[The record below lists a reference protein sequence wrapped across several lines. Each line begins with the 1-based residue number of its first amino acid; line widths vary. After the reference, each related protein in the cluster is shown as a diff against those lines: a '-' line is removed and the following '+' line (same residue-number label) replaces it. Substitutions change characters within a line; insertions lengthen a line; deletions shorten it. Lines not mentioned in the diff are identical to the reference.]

1 MNEDFIFRLGAD
13 VSSFTK
19 SITEVEAELK
29 NARAA
34 IKTALGDDLIQANKY
49 VEDLEQSLKNLK
61 AVGVQVPGSKEAANG
76 LKNIAPAAQKAQ
88 NTLTGLSGVVRDLP
102 FGFVAIQNNLP
113 ILADQFS
120 ALSKE
125 SGGIGGALKNLGG
138 ALIGPAGIAFAFGAV
153 TSIVTSLIQ
162 EYGSLGEALNVILG
176 ITKPLTEAQKAYNKA
191 SFEAAGNAAAEE
203 AKVAILTKTLLDSK
217 KPQADRLA
225 AYGELKKVAPDVVAG
240 IKDENAL
247 TNASNILIA
256 ANSKLRAESVRLKV
270 QEAGITAALTTN
282 ETKIAEL
289 RAKLIK
295 ADAKYVQSSAALNKA
310 KQQAIITGFGSVTA
324 EEAALDAF
332 NNSANAVN
340 ELRAQIKVLTT
351 ENQTYLNQLDPVVL
365 GLAKINEQTRDQ
377 IEGLK
382 ESNKETQT
390 AESNAKKR
398 AEALKREAIA
408 IEKRNA
414 AERAA
419 RSERVPFLV
428 SFEIAAIAKQD
439 YGALYKKNVIDKFKE
454 AQKRLGNAV
463 FTTKLPEVDTSAILK
478 SLIDVQNATAERRA
492 QILKEANLQAATD
505 LFKSTF
511 FSPVQDLFTDLL
523 NGADGA
529 FKAFAKAV
537 LQAINQIVAK
547 IIATGIISLLA
558 NLLFPGAGGIG
569 GSLGSKVLGDIF
581 SALGIGKVSNPN
593 FSGVGAGALNMAGAV
608 NVVLRGQDLVGS
620 LNRTNAQISRVG

>member
-34 IKTALGDDLIQANKY
+34 VKTALGDDLIQANKY

-61 AVGVQVPGSKEAANG
+61 AVGVQIPGSKEAAKE
-76 LKNIAPAAQKAQ
+76 LRDVAPAAQKAQ

-113 ILADQFS
+113 ILADQFG

-125 SGGIGGALKNLGG
+125 SGGVGGALKNLGG
-138 ALIGPAGIAFAFGAV
+138 ALVGPAGIAFAFGAV

-191 SFEAAGNAAAEE
+191 SFEAAGNVAAEE

-289 RAKLIK
+289 RAKLDK
-295 ADAKYVQSSAALNKA
+295 VNQDYVKSAKELNTANKDN
-310 KQQAIITGFGSVTA
+310 IVTGFGSVTA
-324 EEAALDAF
+324 QQSALTAF
-332 NNSANAVN
+332 NNNAKAVK
-340 ELRAQIKVLTT
+340 ELQAQINALTG

-419 RSERVPFLV
+419 RSQRVPFLV

-511 FSPVQDLFTDLL
+511 FNPVQDLFSDLL

-558 NLLFPGAGGIG
+558 NLLFPGAGGA
-569 GSLGSKVLGDIF
+569 GSLLGNVGGDILG
-581 SALGIGKVSNPN
+581 ALGIGKVSNPN

>member
-34 IKTALGDDLIQANKY
+34 VKTALGDDLVQANRY
-49 VEDLEQSLKNLK
+49 VEDLEKSLKDLK
-61 AVGVQVPGSKEAANG
+61 AVGVQVPGSKEVANG

-102 FGFVAIQNNLP
+102 FGFIAIQNNLP
-113 ILADQFS
+113 ILADQFT

-125 SGGIGGALKNLGG
+125 SGGVGGALKNLGG

-191 SFEAAGNAAAEE
+191 SFEAAGNATAEE
-203 AKVAILTKTLLDSK
+203 AKVSILTKTLLDSK

-419 RSERVPFLV
+419 RTERVPLQV
-428 SFEIAAIAKQD
+428 SFDIAAIGKQD

-454 AQKRLGNAV
+454 AQKQVGGIEVPVN
-463 FTTKLPEVDTSAILK
+463 LPKIDTAAILQ
-478 SLIDVQNATAERRA
+478 SLKDVQNATAERRA

-505 LFKSTF
+505 LLKSTF

-558 NLLFPGAGGIG
+558 NLISGGTAG
-569 GSLGSKVLGDIF
+569 LGKAVLGDIGKAFGF
-581 SALGIGKVSNPN
+581 SFGGIANPN
-593 FSGVGAGALNMAGAV
+593 FGGVTGGGMAMSGAV

-620 LNRTNAQISRVG
+620 LNRTNAQINRVG

>member
-34 IKTALGDDLIQANKY
+34 VKTALGDDLIQANKY

-113 ILADQFS
+113 ILADQLS

-191 SFEAAGNAAAEE
+191 SFEAAGNAASEE

-324 EEAALDAF
+324 EESALNAF

-382 ESNKETQT
+382 ENNKETQT

-419 RSERVPFLV
+419 RSQRVPLEV
-428 SFEIAAIAKQD
+428 SFQIAEIGKQD
-439 YGALYKKNVIDKFKE
+439 FGSFYKKNVIDKFKE
-454 AQKRLGNAV
+454 AQKQVGGIEVPVN
-463 FTTKLPEVDTSAILK
+463 LPKIDTAAILQ
-478 SLIDVQNATAERRA
+478 SLKDVQNATAERRA

-505 LFKSTF
+505 LLKSTF
-511 FSPVQDLFTDLL
+511 FSPVQDLFSDLL

-558 NLLFPGAGGIG
+558 NLISGGTAGLGKAVFKDIIG
-569 GSLGSKVLGDIF
+569 
-581 SALGIGKVSNPN
+581 ALGFKTERIGNPN
-593 FSGVGAGALNMAGAV
+593 FSGIGAGALNMAGAV